1 MRKKNPY
8 PELRNV
14 GMSIGTIFLKSHWT
28 IHIKSHNCRPIWSCN
43 WTEMNR
49 YKFKYS
55 HHKGMLAEE
64 IMRHHRRP
72 DDTAL
77 NLLMEGIS

>member
-1 MRKKNPY
+1 M
-8 PELRNV
+8 
-14 GMSIGTIFLKSHWT
+14 H
-28 IHIKSHNCRPIWSCN
+28 
-43 WTEMNR
+43 R

-77 NLLMEGIS
+77 NLLMERYHKMKKDSE